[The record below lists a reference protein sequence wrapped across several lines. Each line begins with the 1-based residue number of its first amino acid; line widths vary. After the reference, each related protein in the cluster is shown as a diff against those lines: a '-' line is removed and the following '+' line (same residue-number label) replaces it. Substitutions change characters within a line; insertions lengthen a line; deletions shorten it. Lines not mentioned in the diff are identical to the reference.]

1 MEVYYVRAKNVRK
14 YSPSWAMVEAAS
26 PESAKNKFVRDH
38 NAEVKKRY
46 ANIDPDAWRNDLMT
60 PSQVS
65 VRKTPPIRGDIYS
78 STKGVTH
85 NEYVSRPRATRASAS
100 GGRKT
105 LADKQFEA
113 LVEESQRVRMPVLYS
128 NDLYKHD
135 RSILRKWKPRSFI
148 WVVRENGT
156 HLYPLD
162 EGGKP
167 LDARGVKTLVTSVE
181 YHAKAEGQKIYLI
194 KGTDMKPLTPNRAI
208 DLVYGMKWAA
218 RVE

>member
-1 MEVYYVRAKNVRK
+1 MEIYYVRAKNTRK

-38 NAEVKKRY
+38 NAEIKKTY
-46 ANIDPDAWRNDLMT
+46 ANVDPEYWKKDLLT

-65 VRKTPPIRGDIYS
+65 VRKTPPTRGDIYS
-78 STKGVTH
+78 STKGVVRD
-85 NEYVSRPRATRASAS
+85 EYVPRPRATRTTAP

-105 LADKQFEA
+105 LADKQFEV
-113 LVEESQRVRMPVLYS
+113 LVGESQRVRMPLHYS

-135 RSILRKWKPRSFI
+135 RSILRRSKPRSFI

-167 LDARGVKTLVTSVE
+167 LDARAIKTLVTSVE
-181 YHAKAEGQKIYLI
+181 YHTKAEGQKIYLV
-194 KGTDMKPLTPNRAI
+194 KGTDLKPLTPNRAI

>member
-1 MEVYYVRAKNVRK
+1 MEIYYVRAKNTRK

-38 NAEVKKRY
+38 NAEIKKTY
-46 ANIDPDAWRNDLMT
+46 ANVDPEYWKKDLMT

-65 VRKTPPIRGDIYS
+65 VRKTPPTRGDIYS
-78 STKGVTH
+78 STKGIIH
-85 NEYVSRPRATRASAS
+85 NEYVPRPRATRASAS

-105 LADKQFEA
+105 LADKQFEV
-113 LVEESQRVRMPVLYS
+113 LVEESQRVRMPRLYS

-135 RSILRKWKPRSFI
+135 RSILRKWKPRSFV

-167 LDARGVKTLVTSVE
+167 LDARGIKTLVTSVE
-181 YHAKAEGQKIYLI
+181 YHAKAEGQKIYLV
-194 KGTDMKPLTPNRAI
+194 KGTDLKPLTPNRAL
-208 DLVYGMKWAA
+208 DLVHGMKWAA
-218 RVE
+218 QAK

>member
-1 MEVYYVRAKNVRK
+1 MEVFYVRAKKDRR
-14 YSPSWAMVEAAS
+14 YSSSWAMVEAAS

-38 NAEVKKRY
+38 NAAVKKTY
-46 ANIDPDAWRNDLMT
+46 AGLDPKYLKDDLLT

-65 VRKTPPIRGDIYS
+65 VRKTPPTRGDIYS
-78 STKGVTH
+78 SVKGVLH
-85 NEYVSRPRATRASAS
+85 DEYVPRPRATRTTTS

-105 LADKQFEA
+105 LADKQFA
-113 LVEESQRVRMPVLYS
+113 VLVEESQRVRMPLHYS

-167 LDARGVKTLVTSVE
+167 LDARAIKTLVTSVE
-181 YHAKAEGQKIYLI
+181 YHAKGSGEKIYLVI
-194 KGTDMKPLTPNRAI
+194 GTDLKPLTPNRAI
-208 DLVYGMKWAA
+208 NLVYGMKWAA
-218 RVE
+218 RAE